1 MTATLDAAPV
11 ERWSVPFH
19 RLFRA
24 ELRWIFRRPRT
35 LIVLGLLALIPV
47 IIGIGLTI
55 AANNDAQAGGGGG
68 GGDSLLTAAAG
79 NALVLPLATLGVTLN
94 LMLPLITAMSAGDA
108 LAGESS
114 VGTLRGLLLAPVSRG
129 RLLLMKALGV
139 ATFTLA
145 AALLMAVVAMAT
157 GLVING
163 TGSLFTLSGNTLSVV
178 DALGRVALAAAWVT
192 LQLWAVGAIALAI
205 SACTEHPMLVVV
217 SILAGVVVSSVL
229 LLLSAVDW
237 LHPFLLPQSWT
248 AIADILR
255 DPIPADQLGEGAI
268 RAACYVVIGLSLA
281 YARLSTKDG

>member
-19 RLFRA
+19 RLYRA

-55 AANNDAQAGGGGG
+55 AGDSAGGPSGGG
-68 GGDSLLTAAAG
+68 GGDSLLPAAAG
-79 NALVLPLATLGVTLN
+79 NALVLPLAALGFTLN
-94 LMLPLITAMSAGDA
+94 LLLPLIAASSAGDA
-108 LAGESS
+108 LAGEASF
-114 VGTLRGLLLAPVSRG
+114 GTLRGLMLAPVSRG
-129 RLLLMKALGV
+129 RLLMMKASGV

-145 AALLMAVVAMAT
+145 ATLLMAVVAMAT

-163 TGSLFTLSGNTLSVV
+163 NGSLFTLSGNTLSFV
-178 DALGRVALAAAWVT
+178 DALGRVALAALWVT
-192 LQLWAVGAIALAI
+192 LQLWAVAAVALAI
-205 SACTEHPMLVVV
+205 SACTDHPMLVVV
-217 SILAGVVVSSVL
+217 SMLAGVVVSSVL

-237 LHPFLLPQSWT
+237 LHPFLLPRSWQ

-268 RAACYVVIGLSLA
+268 RAVCYIVIGLSLA
-281 YARLSTKDG
+281 YARLSTRDG

>member
-19 RLFRA
+19 RLYRA

-47 IIGIGLTI
+47 IVGIGLTI
-55 AANNDAQAGGGGG
+55 AGDSGGGPGR
-68 GGDSLLTAAAG
+68 GDGDNALLASAAG
-79 NALVLPLATLGVTLN
+79 NALVLPLATLGLTLN
-94 LMLPLITAMSAGDA
+94 LMLPLVTAMSAGDA
-108 LAGESS
+108 LAGESA

-145 AALLMAVVAMAT
+145 AALLMAVVAMIT

-163 TGSLFTLSGNTLSVV
+163 TGSLFTLSGNTLSFV

-205 SACTEHPMLVVV
+205 SACTEHPMVVVV
-217 SILAGVVVSSVL
+217 SMLAGVVVSTVL

>member
-19 RLFRA
+19 RLYRA

-47 IIGIGLTI
+47 IVGIGLTI
-55 AANNDAQAGGGGG
+55 AGDSGGGPSGG
-68 GGDSLLTAAAG
+68 EGDNALLASAAG
-79 NALVLPLATLGVTLN
+79 NALVLPLATLGLTLN
-94 LMLPLITAMSAGDA
+94 LMLPLVTAMSAGDA
-108 LAGESS
+108 LAGESA

-139 ATFTLA
+139 ASFTLA
-145 AALLMAVVAMAT
+145 AALLMAVVAMVT

-163 TGSLFTLSGNTLSVV
+163 TGSLFTLSGNTLSFV
-178 DALGRVALAAAWVT
+178 DALGRVALAAVWVT

-205 SACTEHPMLVVV
+205 SACTEHPMVVVV
-217 SILAGVVVSSVL
+217 SMLAGVVVSTVL

>member
-19 RLFRA
+19 RLYRA

-47 IIGIGLTI
+47 IVGIGLTI
-55 AANNDAQAGGGGG
+55 AGDSGAGPG
-68 GGDSLLTAAAG
+68 GGDGDNALLASAAG
-79 NALVLPLATLGVTLN
+79 NALVLPLATLGLTLN
-94 LMLPLITAMSAGDA
+94 LLLPLVTAMSAGDA
-108 LAGESS
+108 LAGESA

-145 AALLMAVVAMAT
+145 AALLMAVVATVT

-163 TGSLFTLSGNTLSVV
+163 TGSLFTLSGNTLSFV

-205 SACTEHPMLVVV
+205 SACTEHPMVVVV
-217 SILAGVVVSSVL
+217 SMLAGVVVSTVL

>member
-1 MTATLDAAPV
+1 MTATLDATPV

-19 RLFRA
+19 RLYRA

-55 AANNDAQAGGGGG
+55 AANNDAQPGGGGG
-68 GGDSLLTAAAG
+68 NDSLLTSAAG

-129 RLLLMKALGV
+129 RLLMMKALGV

-178 DALGRVALAAAWVT
+178 DAMGRVALAAAWVT
-192 LQLWAVGAIALAI
+192 LQLWAVAAIALAI

>member
-19 RLFRA
+19 RLYRA

-47 IIGIGLTI
+47 IVGIGLTI
-55 AANNDAQAGGGGG
+55 AGDSGGGPG
-68 GGDSLLTAAAG
+68 GGDGDNALLASAAG
-79 NALVLPLATLGVTLN
+79 NALVLPLATLGLTLN
-94 LMLPLITAMSAGDA
+94 LMLPLVTAMSAGDA
-108 LAGESS
+108 LAGESA

-145 AALLMAVVAMAT
+145 AALLMAVVALIT

-163 TGSLFTLSGNTLSVV
+163 TGSLFTLSGNTLSFV

-205 SACTEHPMLVVV
+205 SACTEHPMVVVV
-217 SILAGVVVSSVL
+217 SMLAGVVVSTVL